1 VVPTTTP
8 VPEPTAPAPTPT
20 TPAVSPVDAEPTTT
34 ATPSPEP
41 APPTP
46 TPEVLGETTDRALE
60 SEQPEPTEP
69 ITEDTDLI
77 VLERGAP
84 IPIDIDCDGTVTV
97 SVNGGEATTGPID
110 TSGLD
115 PGDHDIEVRCD
126 DETVIQITATVF
138 DQNAGAAG
146 TASSASVVI
155 MFVMLVGGVVALTP
169 ASGAGALAFTR
180 RR

>member
-1 VVPTTTP
+1 VSPAETA
-8 VPEPTAPAPTPT
+8 PTATP
-20 TPAVSPVDAEPTTT
+20 
-34 ATPSPEP
+34 TPSPEP
-41 APPTP
+41 ATPTP
-46 TPEVLGETTDRALE
+46 TPEVLGETTERALE
-60 SEQPEPTEP
+60 TEPPDPTEP
-69 ITEDTDLI
+69 ITEATDLI

-84 IPIDIDCDGTVTV
+84 IPVDIDCDGTVTV

-126 DETVIQITATVF
+126 DEPVISITATVF

-155 MFVMLVGGVVALTP
+155 MFVMLASGVVALTP
-169 ASGAGALAFTR
+169 ASGAGALAFAR